1 MKYTKIIW
9 KKVCSVRKTPVFKAK
24 NEIQKQGD
32 CFLTLLKCASVNFWP
47 FRKQK
52 VGLWFSFSNS
62 CCLEATTTVECGRP
76 EAQLSWTIVS
86 PFYTQRNSSKAEA
99 MHLVRGER
107 IRGIRIPPRGILEWP
122 RAEAAKNQTTAFSSS
137 PKLQGKKSF

>member
-1 MKYTKIIW
+1 MLGMHRDAW
-9 KKVCSVRKTPVFKAK
+9 GCSGMHGDA
-24 NEIQKQGD
+24 QG
-32 CFLTLLKCASVNFWP
+32 CNL
-47 FRKQK
+47 
-52 VGLWFSFSNS
+52 VG
-62 CCLEATTTVECGRP
+62 A
-76 EAQLSWTIVS
+76 TIVS

-99 MHLVRGER
+99 MHLVRGGER